1 MTIFPQKTRSEIFVT
16 QMTQNRHMVFT
27 QLSHR
32 NPSPEDAIRAILG
45 GYKPK
50 NELA

>member
-1 MTIFPQKTRSEIFVT
+1 MGIYRRKPPSETFVT

-32 NPSPEDAIRAILG
+32 NPSRRHTVRAILG

-50 NELA
+50 NEVA